1 MANNILQ
8 YYIYNYQFYSINFP
22 LEWAINHYDGTGGHY
37 NVKSANIMAV
47 NMEYSMNIVMIVNY
61 SSITVNAL
69 QQNTVEKASR
79 YLRGG

>member
-1 MANNILQ
+1 MMEL
-8 YYIYNYQFYSINFP
+8 
-22 LEWAINHYDGTGGHY
+22 GHY

-69 QQNTVEKASR
+69 QQNTVEKGQDI
-79 YLRGG
+79 YGVIIIVQ